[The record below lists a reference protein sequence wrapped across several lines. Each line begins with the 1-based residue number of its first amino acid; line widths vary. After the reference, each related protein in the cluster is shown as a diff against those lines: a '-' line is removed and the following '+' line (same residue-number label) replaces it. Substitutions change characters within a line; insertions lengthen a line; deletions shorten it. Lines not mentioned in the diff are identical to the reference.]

1 MTGNSDVDKT
11 LLSVPANPTVRRPD
25 PHRMKL
31 QPFARR
37 LLAASVLALC
47 TTSAAQA
54 ETPAESIPSL
64 LAPVPLVSNGAPVQT
79 EDMLLLQGKDFEEA
93 LDWRGAIEHFEKA
106 SRAFPESGPIY
117 QRLTINRLRADIDR
131 RMNDSSY
138 LMSARQITT
147 SQALDLYSE
156 ILANLNTHYVDEISW
171 PRVQTFGTA
180 ALEVALV
187 APSFVD
193 RMLPGTS
200 PQDIAD
206 FHATIHQTLSRRNT
220 STRFDLRSNVAHAA
234 QLAEQE
240 LGLSPTVTVLEF
252 LAGAVSTLDTY
263 TRLLSPQQLDDMFSN
278 IYGNFVGLGV
288 ELETGDDVLD
298 ILSVIP
304 GGPAEEAGLLPGEKI
319 TSVDGILGTVGGSDR
334 IADLLRGPEH
344 SMVRLMV
351 LATDGTE
358 RELVVPRRRIDVPCV
373 ENDHFVDPSS
383 GIAYLRLTNF
393 QTSTS
398 ADVER
403 KMWEMHRQGM
413 KGLVLDLRGNPGGLL
428 SAAVDLADR
437 FLRDG
442 RIVTTKGRNVRENHQ
457 YVAHS
462 PNTWNVPLAVLIDN
476 NSASA
481 SEIFAGAIA
490 DNQRGLIVG
499 ETSYGKGSVQGIFRM
514 ETAKFGLCLTTA
526 KFFSP
531 SGRAISRNGVTPSLE
546 VAKTYVAA
554 RPTGDGRI
562 ATDQDDSVLQAAV
575 NRLAGRDDA
584 MISRRP

>member
-1 MTGNSDVDKT
+1 
-11 LLSVPANPTVRRPD
+11 
-25 PHRMKL
+25 MKL
-31 QPFARR
+31 QSFARR
-37 LLAASVLALC
+37 LVAASAIALC
-47 TTSAAQA
+47 TTSVVSADSLASPQDA
-54 ETPAESIPSL
+54 GPRDASPSL
-64 LAPVPLVSNGAPVQT
+64 SVPVPSTDIGAPVQT
-79 EDMLLLQGKDFEEA
+79 EENLLIQGKDFEDA
-93 LDWRGAIEHFEKA
+93 LDWRGAMEHFENA
-106 SRAFPESGPIY
+106 TRLFPESGPLY
-117 QRLTINRLRADIDR
+117 QRLTINRLRADVDR

-138 LMSARQITT
+138 IESVRQIST

-156 ILANLNTHYVDEISW
+156 ILANLDTHYVDEMGW
-171 PRVQTFGTA
+171 TRVQTFGTA

-187 APSFVD
+187 APQFVD

-200 PQDIAD
+200 PDAIAA
-206 FHATIHQTLSRRNT
+206 FHASIHRTLSERNT

-234 QLAEQE
+234 RLAEEQ
-240 LGLSPTVTVLEF
+240 LGLSPSVTVLEF

-288 ELETGDDVLD
+288 ELETADGYLN

-304 GGPAEEAGLLPGEKI
+304 GGPAEESGLAVGDHII
-319 TSVDGILGTVGGSDR
+319 TVDGIGGDVGGADR
-334 IADLLRGPEH
+334 IAELLRGPEN
-344 SMVRLMV
+344 STVRLTV
-351 LATDGTE
+351 RSIAGDE
-358 RELVVPRRRIDVPCV
+358 RELTVPRRRIDVPCV
-373 ENDHFVDPSS
+373 ENDHFVDPTS

-413 KGLVLDLRGNPGGLL
+413 KGLILDLRGNPGGLL

-457 YVAHS
+457 YVAHT
-462 PNTWNVPLAVLIDN
+462 PNTWSVPLAVLIDN
-476 NSASA
+476 DSASA
-481 SEIFAGAIA
+481 SEIFAGAIS
-490 DNQRGLIVG
+490 DNQRGAIVG

-514 ETAKFGLCLTTA
+514 QTAKFGLCLTTA

-531 SGRAISRNGVTPSLE
+531 SGRAISRNGVTPSLA
-546 VAKTYVAA
+546 VPKTYVAA

-562 ATDQDDSVLQAAV
+562 ATDTDDDVLQAAV
-575 NRLAGRDDA
+575 AKLTGRDA
-584 MISRRP
+584 TMISQRP